1 MNVIQR
7 SGHGGT
13 STAEYTARTLSGCI
27 CAALRNLTL
36 QPGTD
41 SIEDKK
47 ISVLLIE
54 EFKKFDREIGEAVI
68 AI

>member
-1 MNVIQR
+1 
-7 SGHGGT
+7 
-13 STAEYTARTLSGCI
+13 
-27 CAALRNLTL
+27 LRNLTL